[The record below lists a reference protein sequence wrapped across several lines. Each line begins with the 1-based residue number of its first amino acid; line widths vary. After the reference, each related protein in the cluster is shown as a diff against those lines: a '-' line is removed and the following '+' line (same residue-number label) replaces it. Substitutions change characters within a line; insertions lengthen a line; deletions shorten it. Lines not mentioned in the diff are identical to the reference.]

1 MQILSIFSLAI
12 TGFSAISS
20 AAPYW
25 QPKTAHEL
33 GDGASGCPL
42 DKAVLPMVNEPGM
55 KELSKPSK
63 PYPVRVVIGRGTQNY
78 TCASSSESDAPV
90 ATGAKAHL
98 YDASCLAQYAPEIL
112 HSLPSALLDID
123 NKKTA
128 RFIQKKAGMWAGENT
143 DINVG
148 VHMFNAQK
156 TPVFNYA
163 KQKPNDIFYGKK
175 NEGVK
180 APSKANKGKYGAV
193 DWLLLGAVKTG
204 EVKYSAAY
212 RVVTAGGSAPPTCKG
227 MKKHFEIPYATE
239 YWFYD

>member
-1 MQILSIFSLAI
+1 MQIVSVFTLVVA
-12 TGFSAISS
+12 GFSALSS
-20 AAPYW
+20 AAPHW
-25 QPKTAHEL
+25 RPKTAHEL
-33 GDGASGCPL
+33 SERVAGCPL

-55 KELSKPSK
+55 KELSNPSK
-63 PYPVRVVIGRGTQNY
+63 SYPVRVVIGRGTQNY
-78 TCASSSESDAPV
+78 TCASSSESDVPV

-123 NKKTA
+123 KGKTG
-128 RFIQKKAGMWAGENT
+128 RFITKQASMWAGEDT

-148 VHMFNAQK
+148 VHIFNAEK
-156 TPVFNYA
+156 TPIFDYA
-163 KQKPNDIFYGKK
+163 KQEPNDIFYGKK

-180 APSKANKGKYGAV
+180 APNKANKGEYGAV
-193 DWLLLGAVKTG
+193 DWLLLGAVQTG

-212 RVVTAGGSAPPTCKG
+212 RVVTAGGSPPPTCKG
-227 MKKHFEIPYATE
+227 MKKNFEVTYATE